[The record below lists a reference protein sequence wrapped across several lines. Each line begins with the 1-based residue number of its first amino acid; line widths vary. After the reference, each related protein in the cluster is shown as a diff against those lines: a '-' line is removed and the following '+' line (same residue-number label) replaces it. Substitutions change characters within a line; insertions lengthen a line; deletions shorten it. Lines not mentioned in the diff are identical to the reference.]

1 MSKHQVR
8 VTTSEP
14 VVVYTIDGSVLVCV
28 QPDED
33 AWLRFRTVAS
43 YRAFRE
49 HLDRAEASHDMAA
62 IVEFEA
68 ERNSY
73 HAKMQS
79 LRVERIALSEP
90 DGAA

>member
-1 MSKHQVR
+1 MSKHQLR

-33 AWLRFRTVAS
+33 AWLRFRTIHA
-43 YRAFRE
+43 YNAFRE
-49 HLDRAEASHDMAA
+49 HLDQRQTVHELAA
-62 IVEFEA
+62 ITEYEA
-68 ERNSY
+68 ERDAY